1 METTR
6 HKREPISPKPSL
18 LLRRSQTPSC
28 VLAPRCVS
36 PRAAPLSLRSLSHSL
51 SRACAL
57 SRHAHAADCVRVVAS
72 GVPDFDGGRPVKAP
86 QPTHLPC
93 ENNNTRLLPIRG
105 SPAVVAPRCD
115 QVIRRQLRPRRVRL
129 SSSCGWQRGSRTC
142 PCQSAVWLH
151 THKRWWVRSAQGS
164 LLAHVHG
171 AQLRKP
177 LGPPGGAQ

>member
-51 SRACAL
+51 SHACAL
-57 SRHAHAADCVRVVAS
+57 SRHAHAADCVCGVVAS

-86 QPTHLPC
+86 HTCHAKTT
-93 ENNNTRLLPIRG
+93 TRVS
-105 SPAVVAPRCD
+105 SPPRLSGCRRAAAD

-151 THKRWWVRSAQGS
+151 THKRWWVRSAHGS